1 MRIDGKVIEYYSQKV
16 VDQLVNTAFEFGQ
29 EKKNRVL
36 SKREKEVLTEIMK
49 GRSNKLIA
57 IELGLNEKT
66 ISTYKARLMKKLKVN
81 NIVDLI
87 KSDLAKSIINEI

>member
-66 ISTYKARLMKKLKVN
+66 IT
-81 NIVDLI
+81 
-87 KSDLAKSIINEI
+87 KSPAS